1 MKISNLQTFLAVIET
16 GSLSRAAARLH
27 VTQSTVTARLQA
39 LEDSLGQRLVNR
51 QKSGAAPTAAGL
63 RLRRYAEAMSG
74 LWDQARQEVAL
85 PADVRV
91 ICNLGCDSDLW
102 TEAGTHLFAVL
113 QEHQPDIAVSI
124 WGGSPAEIAGWLES
138 GLVDISLGYAPPA
151 TTSQTAIRL
160 ADEILVLVS
169 PQADRPVTF
178 DPQYVFVEAGRDFA
192 REHAAAYANAGT
204 GNIGFNR
211 AEWALSQLLDKGGS
225 AYLPKRLAAPL
236 VADGTLFELAD
247 APVFKR
253 PVYLLVNDATT
264 QAWTWLEAA
273 MQDAKGRIGVALS
286 GNGAKIQ

>member
-16 GSLSRAAARLH
+16 GSLSRAATRLH

-51 QKSGAAPTAAGL
+51 QKSGAVPTAAGL

-124 WGGSPAEIAGWLES
+124 WGGSPAEITGWLES

-160 ADEILVLVS
+160 ADEILVL
-169 PQADRPVTF
+169 
-178 DPQYVFVEAGRDFA
+178 
-192 REHAAAYANAGT
+192 
-204 GNIGFNR
+204 
-211 AEWALSQLLDKGGS
+211 
-225 AYLPKRLAAPL
+225 
-236 VADGTLFELAD
+236 ADGEIVERGTHRELLALD
-247 APVFKR
+247 GLYAGMWARQSDGFKSEETGQQEPVI
-253 PVYLLVNDATT
+253 P
-264 QAWTWLEAA
+264 AA
-273 MQDAKGRIGVALS
+273 EMMPGEPAQ
-286 GNGAKIQ
+286 

>member
-1 MKISNLQTFLAVIET
+1 MKISNLKTFLAVIET

-39 LEDSLGQRLVNR
+39 LEDSLGQRLINR
-51 QKSGAAPTAAGL
+51 QKSGAVPTAAGL

-102 TEAGTHLFAVL
+102 TEAGTLLFAVL
-113 QEHQPDIAVSI
+113 QAHQPDIAVRI
-124 WGGSPAEIAGWLES
+124 WGGSPPEVAGWMKS

-160 ADEILVLVS
+160 VDEILVLVS

-178 DPQYVFVEAGRDFA
+178 DPQYVFVEAGRNFA

-211 AEWALSQLLDKGGS
+211 AEWPLSHLMKEGGS
-225 AYLPKRLAAPL
+225 ASLPKRLATPL
-236 VADGTLFELAD
+236 IADGTLFELAD
-247 APVFKR
+247 VPVFKR
-253 PVYLLVNDATT
+253 PVYLLVNDTTT
-264 QAWTWLEAA
+264 QAWTWLDAA
-273 MQDAKGRIGVALS
+273 TQDAEGRIGVALS